1 LIFARSHYGHL
12 RTNNRYTS
20 ILPVIFIRGTSNGEI
35 LTKRSDISGF
45 YKLTPEQRL
54 KEVQK
59 FADLTDEEARLLS
72 SGRALGLDDANRM
85 IENVI
90 GIFQMPFGIAT
101 NFLINGKD
109 YLIPMVI
116 EEPSVVAAA
125 SNGAR
130 MARVLGGFRATSTE
144 PIMIGQ
150 IQITDLPTPTDAV
163 LRVLSE
169 KQKILSKAN
178 EQDPVLVSLGGG
190 AKDLQARL
198 IETKVGPM
206 VIVELLVDCRDVA
219 GMNAVDTMAE
229 AVAPMIEDIT
239 EGRACLRI
247 ISNLATRRLARASC
261 VVAKEAVGGEEIV
274 DGIIKAQAFAESDIY
289 RCATHNKGVM
299 NGIIAVVLATGNDHR
314 AIEAGAHAY
323 ACRDGCYRPLTS
335 WKKNQRGDLLG
346 SIELPMAV
354 GVVGGVTKS
363 NPLFRI
369 ALKILGVKTS
379 RELAEV
385 IASVGLAQNLAAL
398 RALVAEGIQ
407 KGHMRLHAR
416 NIAMSA
422 GAAGHLIEAVAAKMI
437 EEGKIREDRAREL
450 IKQLSKETN

>member
-1 LIFARSHYGHL
+1 M
-12 RTNNRYTS
+12 
-20 ILPVIFIRGTSNGEI
+20 
-35 LTKRSDISGF
+35 LTRRSDISGF

-54 KEVQK
+54 REVQE
-59 FADLTDEEARLLS
+59 FANLTDEEARLLS
-72 SGRALGLDDANRM
+72 SGHALSLAEATRM
-85 IENVI
+85 IENVV
-90 GIFQMPFGIAT
+90 GVFQMPFGIGT

-130 MARVLGGFRATSTE
+130 MARMKGGFTATTTA

-150 IQITDLPTPTDAV
+150 IQVTDLRDPRGAV
-163 LRVLSE
+163 LKVLLE
-169 KQKILSKAN
+169 KGKIISKAN

-190 AKDLQARL
+190 AKDVEARL
-198 IETKVGPM
+198 IETKAGPM

-229 AVAPMIEDIT
+229 AVASMIEDMT
-239 EGRACLRI
+239 EGKVHLRI
-247 ISNLATRRLARASC
+247 ISNLATRRLARARC

-299 NGIIAVVLATGNDHR
+299 NGVIAVVLATGNDHR

-323 ACRDGCYRPLTS
+323 ACRNGRYMPLTS
-335 WKKNQRGDLLG
+335 WEKNRQGDLVG

-354 GVVGGVTKS
+354 GTVGGVTKS
-363 NPLFRI
+363 NPLFQI

-407 KGHMRLHAR
+407 KGHMKLHAR
-416 NIAMSA
+416 NVAMSA
-422 GAAGHLIEAVAAKMI
+422 GATGQLIEMVAAKMI

-450 IKQLSKETN
+450 VGQLAK

>member
-1 LIFARSHYGHL
+1 M
-12 RTNNRYTS
+12 
-20 ILPVIFIRGTSNGEI
+20 
-35 LTKRSDISGF
+35 LTRRSDISGF

-54 KEVQK
+54 REVQE
-59 FADLTDEEARLLS
+59 FANLTDEEARLLS
-72 SGRALGLDDANRM
+72 SGHALSLAEATRM
-85 IENVI
+85 IENVV
-90 GIFQMPFGIAT
+90 GVFQMPFGIGT

-130 MARVLGGFRATSTE
+130 MARMKGGFTATTTA

-150 IQITDLPTPTDAV
+150 IQVTDLRDPRGAV
-163 LRVLSE
+163 LKVLLE
-169 KQKILSKAN
+169 KGKIISKAN

-190 AKDLQARL
+190 AKDVEARL
-198 IETKVGPM
+198 IETKAGPM

-229 AVAPMIEDIT
+229 AVASMIEDMT
-239 EGRACLRI
+239 EGKVHLRI
-247 ISNLATRRLARASC
+247 ISNLATRRLARARC
-261 VVAKEAVGGEEIV
+261 VVAKETVGGEEIV

-299 NGIIAVVLATGNDHR
+299 NGVIAVVLATGNDHR

-323 ACRDGCYRPLTS
+323 ACRNGRYMPLTS
-335 WKKNQRGDLLG
+335 WEKNRQGDLVG

-354 GVVGGVTKS
+354 GTVGGVTKS
-363 NPLFRI
+363 NPLFQI

-407 KGHMRLHAR
+407 KGHMKLHAR
-416 NIAMSA
+416 NVAMSA
-422 GAAGHLIEAVAAKMI
+422 GATGQLIEMVASKMI

-450 IKQLSKETN
+450 VGQLAK

>member
-1 LIFARSHYGHL
+1 M
-12 RTNNRYTS
+12 
-20 ILPVIFIRGTSNGEI
+20 
-35 LTKRSDISGF
+35 LTRRSDISGF

-54 KEVQK
+54 REVQE
-59 FADLTDEEARLLS
+59 FADLTDEEVRLLS
-72 SGRALGLDDANRM
+72 SGHALNLAEANRM
-85 IENVI
+85 IENVV
-90 GIFQMPFGIAT
+90 GVFQMPFGIAT

-130 MARVLGGFRATSTE
+130 MARMKGGFAATTTA
-144 PIMIGQ
+144 PVMIGQ
-150 IQITDLPTPTDAV
+150 IQVTDLPEPRNAV
-163 LRVLSE
+163 LKVLSE
-169 KQKILSKAN
+169 KGRIISKAN

-190 AKDLQARL
+190 AKDVEARM

-239 EGRACLRI
+239 QGRVYLRI
-247 ISNLATRRLARASC
+247 ISNLAKRRLARARC
-261 VVAKEAVGGEEIV
+261 VVAKEAVGGDEIV

-289 RCATHNKGVM
+289 RCATHNKGTM

-323 ACRDGCYRPLTS
+323 ACRNGCYAPLTT
-335 WKKNQRGDLLG
+335 WEKNCQGDLVG

-354 GVVGGVTKS
+354 GTVGGVTKS
-363 NPLFRI
+363 NPLFQI

-385 IASVGLAQNLAAL
+385 MASVGLAQNLAAL

-407 KGHMRLHAR
+407 KGHMKLHAR
-416 NIAMSA
+416 NVAVSA
-422 GAAGHLIEAVAAKMI
+422 GATGQLIDVVSARMI
-437 EEGKIREDRAREL
+437 EEGKIREDRAKEL
-450 IKQLSKETN
+450 VRQLAKQTTV

>member
-1 LIFARSHYGHL
+1 M
-12 RTNNRYTS
+12 
-20 ILPVIFIRGTSNGEI
+20 
-35 LTKRSDISGF
+35 LTGRSDISSF

-54 KEVQK
+54 RKVQE
-59 FADLTDEEARLLS
+59 FAHLTDEETELLG
-72 SGRALGLDDANRM
+72 SGQGLTLTQANRM
-85 IENVI
+85 IENVV
-90 GIFQMPFGIAT
+90 GVFQMPFGIAT
-101 NFLINGKD
+101 NFLINGRD

-125 SNGAR
+125 SNGAK
-130 MARVLGGFRATSTE
+130 MARAKGGFIATTTA
-144 PIMIGQ
+144 PVMIGQ
-150 IQITDLPTPTDAV
+150 IQVTDSPDPRNAV
-163 LRVLSE
+163 LKVLLE
-169 KQKILSKAN
+169 KEKILAKAN

-190 AKDLQARL
+190 AKDLEARM
-198 IETKVGPM
+198 IETRVGPM

-229 AVAPMIEDIT
+229 AVAPVIEDIVG
-239 EGRACLRI
+239 GRVYLRI
-247 ISNLATRRLARASC
+247 ISNLATRRLARARC
-261 VVAKEAVGGEEIV
+261 VAAREAVGGDEIV

-289 RCATHNKGVM
+289 RCTTHNKGIM
-299 NGIIAVVLATGNDHR
+299 NGIIAAVLATGNDHR

-323 ACRDGCYRPLTS
+323 ACRSGRYMPLTT
-335 WKKNQRGDLLG
+335 WEKNRQGDLVG
-346 SIELPMAV
+346 TIELPMAV
-354 GVVGGVTKS
+354 GTVGGVTKS
-363 NPLFRI
+363 SPLFQV

-416 NIAMSA
+416 NVAMSA
-422 GAAGHLIEAVAAKMI
+422 GATGQLIDVIAAKMI

-450 IKQLSKETN
+450 VRELAK